1 MNSKTRKPAVHG
13 LSELKFPNYK
23 GAHAGGYSEA
33 NSTMTNSGHEVL
45 AFLFCFLIADWRRKK
60 LPRVGGCPLIPQA
73 RAMTLPLAETE
84 ET

>member
-45 AFLFCFLIADWRRKK
+45 AFLFCFLTC
-60 LPRVGGCPLIPQA
+60 VH
-73 RAMTLPLAETE
+73 
-84 ET
+84 